1 MIGKSTSSGKVSG
14 DNDHESEER
23 QKELV
28 EIKEENVTNEQQ
40 MQPGHGTM
48 TKLILFRVWKKL
60 SVNPNL
66 YASVLGI
73 VWALISARYFAIFLH
88 PKQFYNSLELKYI
101 LIHWTSL
108 LTARLI

>member
-1 MIGKSTSSGKVSG
+1 MIGRSTSSGKVSG

-23 QKELV
+23 KKELV
-28 EIKEENVTNEQQ
+28 EIKENVTNEHQ
-40 MQPGHGTM
+40 MQPVHGTM

-73 VWALISARYFAIFLH
+73 VWALISARYFAILLH
-88 PKQFYNSLELKYI
+88 PKQFYNSLKLKYI
-101 LIHWTSL
+101 LIH
-108 LTARLI
+108 